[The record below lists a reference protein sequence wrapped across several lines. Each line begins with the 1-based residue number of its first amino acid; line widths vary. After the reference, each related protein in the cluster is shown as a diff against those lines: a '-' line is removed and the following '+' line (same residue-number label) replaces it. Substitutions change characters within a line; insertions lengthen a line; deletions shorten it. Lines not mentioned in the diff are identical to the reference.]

1 MGTRSLAVATAVIVL
16 GLVGSAFA
24 DPKSDIQQKGREAME
39 AYDLMDYDAAKKS
52 LNQALATAKK
62 AKLDKDPLTAK
73 IYLYLGVATFAGGDT
88 EGAKT
93 AFAAAVAIDAKVQID
108 PAYKSPELT
117 KLLETVKSGGGG
129 GTTVTEP
136 DPPLPGAGD
145 VDCASVK
152 GLEHTILDTG
162 TLGAAKPIEAHVGS
176 DITPAKVSV
185 MYRTEGTTDFV
196 ESKMTKQGDC
206 KYTGAIPSAAMKG
219 SLIHYYVAAYDGNN
233 KVISGRGSSGSPNI
247 MELAAGKVT
256 ATGPG
261 DGEDPINKGKDP
273 DAGEVSGG
281 VIVGGKAPKVYLA
294 IAGGTGF
301 GYVTGDTESG
311 NMVQNCCIGTSLVV
325 LTPELGYYINPK
337 LSIGLAGRIGIP
349 VGANVEGHATIA
361 PGGLLRLRYA
371 LSDTGEGVRVMGQIG
386 GGILRNT
393 IKLDNAA
400 DGMDTDIVAQ
410 GPLLVGGGVGYLKR
424 ISKSLAFAADLS
436 ALAGIAVVDKL
447 GTSTLNNGI
456 SADVSLGLVVGF

>member
-16 GLVGSAFA
+16 GLFRPAFA
-24 DPKSDIQQKGREAME
+24 DSKSDIQQKGREAME

-73 IYLYLGVATFAGGDT
+73 IHLYLGVAAFASGDT

-93 AFAAAVAIDAKVQID
+93 SFGNAVAIDPKIQID
-108 PAYKSPELT
+108 PAYKSPELS
-117 KLLETVKSGGGG
+117 KLLEGVRTGGG
-129 GTTVTEP
+129 GTPSEP
-136 DPPLPGAGD
+136 DPVLPEPGD
-145 VDCASVK
+145 VDCTAVK

-162 TLGAAKPIEAHVGS
+162 TLGAAKPIEAFVGS

-185 MYRTEGTTDFV
+185 MYRTEGTTEFV
-196 ESKMTKQGDC
+196 EAKMTKQGDC
-206 KYTGAIPSAAMKG
+206 KYTGSIPAAAMKG

-233 KVISGRGSSGSPNI
+233 KVISGKGSSGSPNI
-247 MELAAGKVT
+247 MELAAGKVV
-256 ATGPG
+256 ASAPG
-261 DGEDPINKGKDP
+261 DGEDPIKGKDP
-273 DAGEVSGG
+273 EAGGEVSGG
-281 VIVGGKAPKVYLA
+281 VLVGGKAPKVYLA
-294 IAGGTGF
+294 LAGGTGF

-311 NMVQNCCIGTSLVV
+311 NMVQNCCIGSSLVV
-325 LTPELGYYINPK
+325 LTPELGYYISPK
-337 LSIGLAGRIGIP
+337 LSIGLAGRIGVP

-371 LSDTGEGVRVMGQIG
+371 LSETGEGVRVMGQLG

-393 IKLDNAA
+393 IKLDNAT

-424 ISKSLAFAADLS
+424 ISKSLAFSADLS
-436 ALAGIAVVDKL
+436 ALAGIAVVDKV

>member
-1 MGTRSLAVATAVIVL
+1 MGTRSLAVATAVIVF

-24 DPKSDIQQKGREAME
+24 DPKGDIQAKGREAME

-73 IYLYLGVATFAGGDT
+73 IHLYLGVASFASGDT
-88 EGAKT
+88 DAAKV
-93 AFAAAVAIDAKVQID
+93 AFAAAVAIDPKIQID
-108 PAYKSPELT
+108 AAYKSPELT
-117 KLLETVKSGGGG
+117 KLLDSVKSGGGG
-129 GTTVTEP
+129 GTPATEP
-136 DPPLPGAGD
+136 DPVLPGAGD
-145 VDCASVK
+145 VDCTMVR

-162 TLGAAKPIEAHVGS
+162 TIGAARQIEAHVGS
-176 DITPAKVSV
+176 DITPVKVSV
-185 MYRTEGTTDFV
+185 MYRTEGTTEFV
-196 ESKMTKQGDC
+196 EGKLTKQGDC
-206 KYTGAIPSAAMKG
+206 KYTGSIPAAAMKG

-233 KVISGRGSSGSPNI
+233 KVISGKGSSGSPNI
-247 MELAAGKVT
+247 MELAPGKVT
-256 ATGPG
+256 ATAPG

-273 DAGEVSGG
+273 DTDVSGG

-294 IAGGTGF
+294 VAGGTGF

-337 LSIGLAGRIGIP
+337 LSIGLAGRFGIP
-349 VGANVEGHATIA
+349 VGANVEGHATVA
-361 PGGLLRLRYA
+361 PGALLRVRYA
-371 LSDTGEGVRVMGQIG
+371 LSETGEGVRVMGQIG

-393 IKLDNAA
+393 IKLDNAT

>member
-1 MGTRSLAVATAVIVL
+1 MGTRSLAVVTVVL
-16 GLVGSAFA
+16 ALVGTAYA
-24 DPKSDIQQKGREAME
+24 DPKGDIQKQGREAME

-52 LNQALATAKK
+52 LNQALAAARK

-73 IYLYLGVATFAGGDT
+73 IYLYLGVTSFASGDQDA
-88 EGAKT
+88 AKA
-93 AFAAAVAIDAKVQID
+93 AFASAIAIDPKIQID

-117 KLLETVKSGGGG
+117 KLLETVKSGG
-129 GTTVTEP
+129 TSSEP
-136 DPPLPGAGD
+136 DPLPTDAGP
-145 VDCASVK
+145 DCLAVK

-162 TLGAAKPIEAHVGS
+162 TIGAPRAIEALIGS
-176 DITPAKVSV
+176 DISPVKVSV
-185 MYRTEGTTDFV
+185 MYRTEGTTEFV
-196 ESKMTKQGDC
+196 ESKLSKQGEC
-206 KYTGAIPSAAMKG
+206 KYTGAIPAAAMKG

-233 KVISGRGSSGSPNI
+233 KVISGKGSSGSPNI
-247 MELAAGKVT
+247 MELAVG
-256 ATGPG
+256 TGPAPS
-261 DGEDPINKGKDP
+261 DNEDPINKSKGGD
-273 DAGEVSGG
+273 DSAGAVSGG
-281 VIVGGKAPKVYLA
+281 VIAGGKAPKVYIA

-311 NMVQNCCIGTSLVV
+311 NMVQNCCIGSSLVV

-361 PGGLLRLRYA
+361 PGALLRLRYA
-371 LSDTGEGVRVMGQIG
+371 LSDTGEGVRVMGQLG

-393 IKLDNAA
+393 IKLDNAE

-410 GPLLVGGGVGYLKR
+410 GPLLIGGGIGYMKR
-424 ISKSLAFAADLS
+424 LGAKLAFIADLS
-436 ALAGIAVVDKL
+436 AVAGIAVVDKL

-456 SADVSLGLVVGF
+456 SADLSLGFALGF